1 MTQYKKE
8 RQGITPKSSAMTPE
22 QKKIQTLEKQLKQL
36 QSDNQLLKKASA
48 FFAIEMTNNNKSR

>member
-1 MTQYKKE
+1 LSEKAHPTI
-8 RQGITPKSSAMTPE
+8 RRE
-22 QKKIQTLEKQLKQL
+22 QKRIQALEKQVKQL